1 MGVTE
6 EEEDDQM
13 EMTEEGQAVDPTVD
27 QAVDQVVG
35 QTADQVVADQ
45 VADQAMDQETD
56 QVADCQQSHPHFP
69 QVRRSLQ
76 DLPYL
81 QEVRQGCQTNPLSSK
96 RRSNGSLCC
105 HGMETVTQRSSGSRK
120 LTILHD
126 SVQEP

>member
-13 EMTEEGQAVDPTVD
+13 EMTEEG

-105 HGMETVTQRSSGSRK
+105 RGMETVTQRSSGSRK